1 MTSFDLFKLLKFEKK
16 IYISYMCFNFF
27 LLIYILC
34 DKLHQ
39 LMKKFQMFC
48 LKLWYNN

>member
-1 MTSFDLFKLLKFEKK
+1 MTSFEFFKLLKFETILHF
-16 IYISYMCFNFF
+16 IYVFNVF
-27 LLIYILC
+27 LLIYIIC

-48 LKLWYNN
+48 IKIWYNN